1 MDKSDFEA
9 QLRRDGYLDIKTKCL
24 DPGTALGNHSH
35 KFDTRL
41 LVLGG
46 EIIITYGE
54 QQRTYRAN
62 EILEIERDVEHSEHY
77 GAGRFEFIV
86 GLRHTPVDCN

>member
-9 QLRRDGYLDIKTKCL
+9 QLRRDGYLDIKTKSL
-24 DPGTALGNHSH
+24 DPGTALANHSH

-54 QQRTYRAN
+54 QQHTYCAN

-86 GLRHTPVDCN
+86 GLRHKPVDDN